1 MPRILLASRI
11 LMVRCLFAFALVML
25 LQIACE
31 LRWIAP
37 QVMVSPLIMAST
49 LWQLLTQ
56 GTIAADLSAT
66 LSSALQAL
74 LLAVVLGMTGG
85 ALMHR
90 YDRLRSVLQPV
101 VSSWYAV
108 PVFAFYPMLIAL
120 LGLNQRPVV
129 AIGTLFAVVAM
140 AVNTLDG
147 LDRLPASLLKSARLM
162 QLSRVHMIFHLVL
175 PAVLPAL
182 MTGFKLAATYAFI
195 GVIAAEFIL
204 STHGL
209 GHAIAYAYNDFDMRT
224 MYALMLLVLILSGSV
239 QLGLLFMEHRLLRHR
254 STLGGS

>member
-1 MPRILLASRI
+1 MPRLSRL
-11 LMVRCLFAFALVML
+11 LMVQCLFAFAVVAL
-25 LQIACE
+25 LHIACE
-31 LRWIAP
+31 LRWIKP

-49 LWQLLTQ
+49 LVHLLKR
-56 GTIAADLSAT
+56 GTIAADVAAT

-74 LLAVVLGMTGG
+74 SLAIILGMTGG
-85 ALMHR
+85 TLMYR
-90 YDRLRSVLQPV
+90 YRRLRDVLQPI

-147 LDRLPASLLKSARLM
+147 LDRLPVSLLKSARLM
-162 QLSRVHMIFHLVL
+162 QLSRARTLFSLVL
-175 PAVLPAL
+175 PAALPAL
-182 MTGFKLAATYAFI
+182 ITGFKLAATYAFI

-224 MYALMLLVLILSGSV
+224 MYALMLLVLILSGAV
-239 QLGLLFMEHRLLRHR
+239 QLGLLLLERRLLRHR
-254 STLGGS
+254 ATLGSS

>member
-1 MPRILLASRI
+1 MRRVSRI
-11 LMVRCLFAFALVML
+11 LMARFLFAVALVAL
-25 LQIACE
+25 LQLACE
-31 LRWIAP
+31 FRWIKP
-37 QVMVSPLIMAST
+37 QVMVSPLIMVST
-49 LWQLLTQ
+49 LWQLVRQ
-56 GTIAADLSAT
+56 GTVAADVSAT
-66 LSSALQAL
+66 VSSALQAL
-74 LLAVVLGMTGG
+74 SLAVVLGMTGG

-90 YDRLRSVLQPV
+90 YARLRAVLQPV

-147 LDRLPASLLKSARLM
+147 LDRLPPSLLKSARLM
-162 QLSRVHMIFHLVL
+162 GLSRTRTLFCLLL
-175 PAVLPAL
+175 PAVLPSL

-224 MYALMLLVLILSGSV
+224 MYALMLLVLMISGAV
-239 QLGLLFMEHRLLRHR
+239 QLILLIMERRLLRHHA
-254 STLGGS
+254 TLGAD

>member
-1 MPRILLASRI
+1 MRRISRI
-11 LMVRCLFAFALVML
+11 LIARLIFAAALVIL
-25 LQIACE
+25 LQLACE
-31 LRWIAP
+31 LRWIKP
-37 QVMVSPLIMAST
+37 QVMVSPLIMSAT
-49 LWQLLTQ
+49 LWQLLKQ
-56 GTIAADLSAT
+56 GVIAADLKAT

-74 LLAVVLGMTGG
+74 SLAIILGMTGG

-90 YDRLRSVLQPV
+90 HVRLRAVFQPIM
-101 VSSWYAV
+101 SSWYAV

-129 AIGTLFAVVAM
+129 AIGALFAVVAM

-147 LDRLPASLLKSARLM
+147 LDRLPPLLGKSARLM
-162 QLSRVHMIFHLVL
+162 GLSRLRTLFKVLL
-175 PAVLPAL
+175 PAVLPSL

-204 STHGL
+204 STQGL

-239 QLGLLFMEHRLLRHR
+239 QLSLLFIERRLLRHR
-254 STLGGS
+254 ATLGAG

>member
-1 MPRILLASRI
+1 MARILLA
-11 LMVRCLFAFALVML
+11 AALLIL
-25 LQIACE
+25 LQLACE
-31 LRWIAP
+31 LRWIKP
-37 QVMVSPLIMAST
+37 QVMVSPLIMASA
-49 LWQLLTQ
+49 LWDLLTQ
-56 GTIAADLSAT
+56 GVITADLNAT
-66 LSSALQAL
+66 LCSALQAL
-74 LLAVVLGMTGG
+74 LLAVVLGITGG

-90 YDRLRSVLQPV
+90 YPRLRATLQPV

-108 PVFAFYPMLIAL
+108 PVFAFYPMLIAM

-147 LDRLPASLLKSARLM
+147 LDRLPVSLIKSARLL
-162 QLSRVHMIFHLVL
+162 QLSRPRMIFSLVL
-175 PAVLPAL
+175 PAVLPSL

-209 GHAIAYAYNDFDMRT
+209 GHAIAYAYNDFDLRT
-224 MYALMLLVLILSGSV
+224 MYALMLLVLILSGTV
-239 QLGLLFMEHRLLRHR
+239 QLGLLFIERRLLLHHA
-254 STLGGS
+254 TLGGR